1 MLKLHLYVLVAQ
13 DNICTAG
20 LRTTAGSKV
29 LDTYLPPFD
38 ATAVAKLKAA
48 GAVLIGK
55 TNMDE
60 FGMGSTTE
68 NSSYK
73 VRRCWYNICLAAA
86 ANKQLV
92 TGTVGCQY
100 MALACLIL
108 LGPVLCGYADQSPSL
123 RVHKQD

>member
-1 MLKLHLYVLVAQ
+1 MQ

-29 LDTYLPPFD
+29 LDSYVPPFD

-60 FGMGSTTE
+60 FGMGSSTE

-73 VRRCWYNICLAAA
+73 VCTGRRRY
-86 ANKQLV
+86 
-92 TGTVGCQY
+92 
-100 MALACLIL
+100 
-108 LGPVLCGYADQSPSL
+108 S
-123 RVHKQD
+123 

>member
-1 MLKLHLYVLVAQ
+1 MSQ

-29 LDTYLPPFD
+29 LDSYLPPFD
-38 ATAVAKLKAA
+38 ATIVARLRAA

-68 NSSYK
+68 NSAYK
-73 VRRCWYNICLAAA
+73 VR
-86 ANKQLV
+86 
-92 TGTVGCQY
+92 G
-100 MALACLIL
+100 
-108 LGPVLCGYADQSPSL
+108 
-123 RVHKQD
+123 